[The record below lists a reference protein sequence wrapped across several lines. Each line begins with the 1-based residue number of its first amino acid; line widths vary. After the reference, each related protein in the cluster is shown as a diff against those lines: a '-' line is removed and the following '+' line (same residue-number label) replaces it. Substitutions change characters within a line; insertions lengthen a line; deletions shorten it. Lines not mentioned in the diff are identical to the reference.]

1 MSPNMRSSVSELS
14 SALRSCRGAF
24 WGIGAMSGMLNVL
37 ALTGSLFMLQVYDR
51 VIPSRSV
58 STLIG
63 LSIIVGVL
71 YVFQGALDALRMRVL
86 SWSSSLLDERVGR
99 RVFDAAGQVS
109 LRIRPTGDGLQP
121 QRDLDQVRGYLSSTG
136 PTAFFD
142 LPWIPLYLGICFL
155 FHFWIGV
162 LATTGALIL
171 CALTLMTE
179 LLTVGP
185 AKEAAAAGVKRNM
198 LAESTRRNAEV
209 LQAMGFAG
217 QLGRHWETAN
227 SSYIQSQR
235 RVGNVASSLGSAS
248 KIARMILQSAILGMG
263 AWLVIHG
270 QASGGI
276 MIASSIMM
284 SRALAPVE
292 LAIGSWKSFV
302 AARQSWGRLNKLLQ
316 TIPTVSQPLELP
328 KPKSKLTVE
337 TLSVA
342 PPGDQRLVVTDASF
356 ELSAGQAL
364 GIIGPSASGKSSLSR
379 ALVGVWHPVRGK
391 VRLDGASLDQWTPE
405 TLGPSVGYLPQD
417 IELFAG
423 SIAQNISRFDEQPD
437 ASAIIAAAQAA
448 GVHELILRLI
458 DGYETQI
465 GEGGAVLSAGQRQR
479 VALARALYRDPFL
492 VVLDEPNSNLDA
504 EGEIALTEAIL
515 SVRARGGIVI
525 LVAHRPNALSG
536 VDHVL
541 AMANGRVQAFGPK
554 EEILGKV
561 LQRPTVV
568 GGMRISAPG
577 EGKAS

>member
-1 MSPNMRSSVSELS
+1 MASTPRGSVSELR
-14 SALRSCRGAF
+14 SALRSCRTAF

-37 ALTGSLFMLQVYDR
+37 ALTGSVFMLQVYDR

-58 STLIG
+58 STLVG

-71 YVFQGALDALRMRVL
+71 YIFQGVLDALRMRVL
-86 SWSSSLLDERVGR
+86 SWASSLLDERVGR
-99 RVFDAAGQVS
+99 RVYDAAGLVS
-109 LRIRPTGDGLQP
+109 LRIRSTTDGLQP

-136 PTAFFD
+136 PTVFFD

-162 LATTGALIL
+162 LATAGALVL
-171 CALTLMTE
+171 CALTLVTE
-179 LLTVGP
+179 FLTVGP
-185 AKEAAAAGVKRNM
+185 ARAAANAGVLRNM
-198 LAESTRRNAEV
+198 LADASRRNAEV
-209 LQAMGFAG
+209 LHAMGFAG
-217 QLGRHWETAN
+217 HLGRHWEQAN
-227 SSYIQSQR
+227 ASYLHNQR
-235 RVGNVASSLGSAS
+235 RVGNVAGSLGAAS

-270 QASGGI
+270 QASGGV

-292 LAIGSWKSFV
+292 LAIGSWKGFV
-302 AARQSWGRLNKLLQ
+302 AARQSWGRLNKLLE
-316 TIPTVSQPLELP
+316 TIPLTELHLELP
-328 KPKSKLTVE
+328 KPKSCLTVE
-337 TLSVA
+337 ALCVV
-342 PPGDQRLVVTDASF
+342 PPGGQQFVVTDASF

-379 ALVGVWHPVRGK
+379 ALVGVWPAIKGK
-391 VRLDGASLDQWTPE
+391 VRLDGASLDRWTPAA
-405 TLGPSVGYLPQD
+405 LGPSIGYLPQD

-423 SIAQNISRFDEQPD
+423 SISQNISRFEEKPD
-437 ASAIIAAAQAA
+437 AGAIIAAAQAA
-448 GVHELILRLI
+448 GVHELVLRLA

-465 GEGGAVLSAGQRQR
+465 GESGTVLSAGQRQR

-504 EGEIALTEAIL
+504 EGEAALTEAIL
-515 SVRARGGIVI
+515 SVRARGGIVV

-541 AMANGRVQAFGPK
+541 AMANGRIQAFGAK
-554 EEILGKV
+554 EEVLGKV
-561 LQRPTVV
+561 LQRPSVV
-568 GGMRISAPG
+568 GGVRIVAPA
-577 EGKAS
+577 EGRAS